1 MKKKNSLETS
11 IMQWAYQNRKTKTKA
26 SQVLKSIEQVEK
38 TLEEVKIK
46 KK

>member
-1 MKKKNSLETS
+1 MKKKSSLETS
-11 IMQWAYQNRKTKTKA
+11 IMQWAYQNRKTKA